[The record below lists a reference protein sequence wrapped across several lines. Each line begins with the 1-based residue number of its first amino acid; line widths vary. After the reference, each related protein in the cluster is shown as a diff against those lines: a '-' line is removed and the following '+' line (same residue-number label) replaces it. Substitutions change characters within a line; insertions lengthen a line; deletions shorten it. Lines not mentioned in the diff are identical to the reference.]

1 MAFIGKKPTA
11 APLTSSDVA
20 DGIITNAKLAQ
31 DIISA
36 DTALGAEPA
45 DTDELLVS
53 DAGTLKRMDYSYI
66 KASPG
71 WIKIGSTVTASDS
84 STVDFDDIAST
95 YSMYCIMG
103 SNIRPTTDN
112 VSFEVNFGTDGSTYA
127 ANKTS
132 VFAYDYGN
140 DGDDE
145 SEAGG
150 LSGPNTLGN
159 STADQ
164 VININMNND
173 SAEGKAGMMRA
184 YFTEIGQGSNDGMY
198 DIRTLVYTYN
208 NRIFST
214 HVAGTILAA
223 ADCIRFTM
231 SSGTIATGK
240 FTLFGINQ

>member
-1 MAFIGKKPTA
+1 MAYIGRQPTA
-11 APLTSSDVA
+11 AALTASDVA
-20 DGIITNAKLAQ
+20 DGIISNAKLAQ

-95 YSMYCIMG
+95 YSMYCIIG
-103 SNIRPTTDN
+103 SNIRPATDN

-132 VFAYDYGN
+132 VFAYDYNN
-140 DGDDE
+140 DAGDD
-145 SEAGG
+145 SEGGG
-150 LSGPNTLGN
+150 LSAASSLDN

-164 VININMNND
+164 NINSNLNND
-173 SAEGKAGMMRA
+173 ANEGKGGMLRA

>member
-132 VFAYDYGN
+132 VFAYDYNN
-140 DGDDE
+140 DAGDD
-145 SEAGG
+145 SEGGG
-150 LSGPNTLGN
+150 LSAGSSLDN
-159 STADQ
+159 STIRSSTGLSIDWYTVVGPLNFSFSEPLTSASTDKAESFRF
-164 VININMNND
+164 NI
-173 SAEGKAGMMRA
+173 
-184 YFTEIGQGSNDGMY
+184 
-198 DIRTLVYTYN
+198 
-208 NRIFST
+208 
-214 HVAGTILAA
+214 GTT
-223 ADCIRFTM
+223 F
-231 SSGTIATGK
+231 
-240 FTLFGINQ
+240 